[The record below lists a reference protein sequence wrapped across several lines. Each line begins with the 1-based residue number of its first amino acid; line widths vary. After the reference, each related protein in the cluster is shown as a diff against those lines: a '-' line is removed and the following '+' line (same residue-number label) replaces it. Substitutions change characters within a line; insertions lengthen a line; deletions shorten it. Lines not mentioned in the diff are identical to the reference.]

1 MKKIK
6 GSVSLFAAMIFLLL
20 VSLIITTIQS
30 ARIQGG
36 RVMVST
42 ALSMG
47 LDSVFAGFDK
57 ELFEEFGVLLLQGTE
72 EGNSVDKDALA
83 SRLLGYMNYNID
95 VDKELYFMP
104 HTDLYG
110 IDLMGASIGSVVK
123 PTDEGG
129 LIWQDMVVD
138 YEKYAK
144 IIDLAAD
151 YMEMEEQTAEAKAV
165 DAICTQMTVVS
176 DKIMIVN
183 TGTRSMVQYIDG
195 VYCYADGINLNEPVA
210 TGSFFKQFCPFEK
223 TMENV
228 NITYPTIYNAACN
241 YMSNPLV
248 YVEVALTKNNNGESC
263 ESEMIGLKNLVTS
276 CKTSLDSAMV
286 IFQEVEL
293 SQSAIDVEII
303 LLDNLISDN
312 SDVLQEATKT
322 GIMEEYEVLSDYKE
336 ILVKDICDID
346 SMGTSLRKDQS
357 IFNEILTIINA
368 MDYTQS
374 KEVIEENINSIKT
387 LISEFTLEGVCF
399 EYSKL
404 VTGDGDT
411 QVLDEVSGFLEDGFL
426 SLIIPADSTL
436 SKRQVVETD
445 LASTVCDTSKA
456 LDIQSQGNPG
466 TILAK
471 RMIYTEYVMDNFAS
485 FTDEEEGAALNYEV
499 EYVLYGKEADADNLT
514 AAIFTI
520 ATIRSGTNMVYLL
533 TDSDKRNSAYMIAAN
548 LVGTA
553 KIEPLIRVIQFTLM
567 YLWAYAEALMDVRIL
582 LQGEEITIAK
592 SDETWQ
598 LTLSNL
604 LSMNL
609 EGEAVE
615 QKGINYEGMLRF
627 LMYLT
632 DDGTKSAYTMDLVE
646 LEMIKKGRKDFR
658 LRRYIYG
665 MEATV
670 SYKLAGDYSY
680 TEKAVY
686 TY

>member
-1 MKKIK
+1 MRRIR
-6 GSVSLFAAMIFLLL
+6 GSVSLFAAMVFLLL
-20 VSLIITTIQS
+20 VSLIITTIQA

-36 RVMVST
+36 KVMVST

-57 ELFEEFGVLLLQGTE
+57 ELFEEFGVLLLQGSE
-72 EGNSVDKDALA
+72 SGNAVDKDVIAA
-83 SRLLGYMNYNID
+83 ELLGYMDYNINA
-95 VDKELYFMP
+95 DKDLYFTN
-104 HTDLYG
+104 HTDFYG
-110 IDLMGASIGSVVK
+110 IELMGASIGSVVK

-144 IIDLAAD
+144 VIDLAAD
-151 YMEMEEQTAEAKAV
+151 YMEMEEQTEEAKAV
-165 DAICTQMTVVS
+165 DAICTQMTIVT

-183 TGTRSMVQYIDG
+183 TGTRGIVRYIDG
-195 VYCYADGINLNEPVA
+195 VLCPGEGINLNEPVA

-228 NITYPTIYNAACN
+228 NINYPTIFNAACS
-241 YMSNPLV
+241 YMSNPLT
-248 YVEVALTKNNNGESC
+248 YVESALTKNNNGESC
-263 ESEMIGLKNLVTS
+263 ESDLTSLKNLVAS
-276 CKTSLDSAMV
+276 CKASLDSALV
-286 IFQEVEL
+286 IFQEVEI
-293 SQSAIDVEII
+293 SQAAIDGEIA
-303 LLDNLISDN
+303 LLDGLISDN
-312 SDVLQEATKT
+312 SQVLQETT
-322 GIMEEYEVLSDYKE
+322 MEGIMEEYEVLSEYKE
-336 ILVKDICDID
+336 ILVRDICDID
-346 SMGTSLRKDQS
+346 SMGSSLRKDQLL
-357 IFNEILTIINA
+357 FNEILTIINA
-368 MDYTQS
+368 MDYTQT
-374 KEVIEENINSIKT
+374 KEVINENINSIKS
-387 LISEFTLEGVCF
+387 LINEFTLEGVCF
-399 EYSKL
+399 EYSRL

-436 SKRQVVETD
+436 SKRQVFETD
-445 LASTVCDTSKA
+445 LASSICDTYKA
-456 LDIQSQGNPG
+456 ADIQSQGNTG
-466 TILAK
+466 TVLAK
-471 RMIYTEYVMDNFAS
+471 RIIYTEYVMDNFAS

-499 EYVLYGKEADADNLT
+499 EYILYGNKSDADNLT

-553 KIEPLIRVIQFTLM
+553 KVEPLIRAIQFTLM
-567 YLWAYAEALMDVRIL
+567 YLWAYAEALMDVRLL
-582 LQGEEITIAK
+582 LQGEEIAIAK

-598 LTLSNL
+598 LTISNL